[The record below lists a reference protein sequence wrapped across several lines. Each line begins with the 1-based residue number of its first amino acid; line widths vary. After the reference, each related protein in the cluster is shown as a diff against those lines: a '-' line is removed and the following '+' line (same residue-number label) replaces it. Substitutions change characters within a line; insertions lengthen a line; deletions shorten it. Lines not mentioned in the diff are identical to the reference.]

1 MCVTCRPIID
11 DKVHHGVVA
20 WAAWRASPFTA
31 PMALA
36 PLSPPTL
43 STGTDISASLRG
55 WWRRRHVSKRSR
67 GGRRRMLGRSVSR
80 GVGAPKLVRS
90 SHPHLYLV
98 QISAQVQPR
107 VELQFTNIYYG
118 NSDGSRVE
126 GEVRQGVA
134 EVMSAIDNFEP
145 NRGRLLPCERDDGG
159 SDGTAKQ

>member
-118 NSDGSRVE
+118 NSDRVTR
-126 GEVRQGVA
+126 GGGGQAGGGRGYVSHRQLRT
-134 EVMSAIDNFEP
+134 EP
-145 NRGRLLPCERDDGG
+145 RSITPLRKRRWWKRRNG
-159 SDGTAKQ
+159 